1 MLPVKTGQQQNFYT
15 MSFTR
20 STTDKKLVTAI
31 AYMDTREINPNL
43 INQAC
48 DNGFDDLMLAI
59 KRYKPTKQ
67 ADYHHFVNEDVL
79 QVLEFD
85 TGGVAG
91 SGTPTLTVTITST
104 GFARR
109 GLKLLFENDAVGMI
123 NSAITTAGGKD
134 SFTITSVNG
143 GNLTAAAGDK
153 VSAIGIVVGEG
164 SKEVQSINY
173 GQTKY
178 FNQIETLRDKRKISD
193 IQSNTTVE
201 IGNGYYIYTQAEQQA
216 IAFKLQLSATLTAGV
231 KSANQYGTASPSL
244 VDENGGSVQ
253 TTGGWVNEIE
263 SYGVKDSVATPGTVG
278 GTDVDDLLDQ
288 LNAVKAPADYIV
300 AAPDAAW
307 RKYDDYF
314 KNLGSSGVTSARLN
328 VDGTEVNLNV
338 NKFTKGR
345 FTLEF
350 ASLRLLD
357 HPQLSYFAG
366 SSSLGKKIYGWPKD
380 NKVKV
385 VDRDGKGSSEPR
397 IGVRYLPNK
406 NASNNRGTE
415 YIEEWYTGALAPT
428 PTDGEHALTSHML
441 THQGTECLGTKQM
454 FRQIVLS

>member
-178 FNQIETLRDKRKISD
+178 FNQIETLRDKRKIST
-193 IQSNTTVE
+193 S
-201 IGNGYYIYTQAEQQA
+201 
-216 IAFKLQLSATLTAGV
+216 KATLLLKLAMV
-231 KSANQYGTASPSL
+231 IISILRPS
-244 VDENGGSVQ
+244 S
-253 TTGGWVNEIE
+253 
-263 SYGVKDSVATPGTVG
+263 
-278 GTDVDDLLDQ
+278 
-288 LNAVKAPADYIV
+288 
-300 AAPDAAW
+300 
-307 RKYDDYF
+307 
-314 KNLGSSGVTSARLN
+314 
-328 VDGTEVNLNV
+328 
-338 NKFTKGR
+338 
-345 FTLEF
+345 
-350 ASLRLLD
+350 RLL
-357 HPQLSYFAG
+357 H
-366 SSSLGKKIYGWPKD
+366 SSC
-380 NKVKV
+380 N
-385 VDRDGKGSSEPR
+385 
-397 IGVRYLPNK
+397 
-406 NASNNRGTE
+406 
-415 YIEEWYTGALAPT
+415 
-428 PTDGEHALTSHML
+428 
-441 THQGTECLGTKQM
+441 
-454 FRQIVLS
+454 FRPH